1 MARFRSHDDGVGQ
14 SDEVHGDSRFLAEE
28 QGALRRVATSVAH
41 GSAPGE
47 VFAVL
52 AREFAQLLHV
62 PLIVMV
68 RFGPDRTGYV
78 VGAYGDPPFP
88 VGSSWPLD
96 PRSVMAQVYATGR
109 PARVDDYSQLD
120 GVVGKVARAARFHST
135 VGVPIVVAG
144 KTWGA
149 TIAITIGDDSLP
161 ADTARRLADFTDLVA
176 AAISNTEARDEL
188 RVLADEQAALRR
200 LATLVAEG
208 SRPAAVFAAAAEEV
222 AKVLDVRIVDL
233 LRYEPDDAVT
243 VVAGWGE
250 VPFPIGSRFPLDG
263 PSIASKIK
271 ATREAQRID
280 DYSGNPSALG
290 SSVDRAGIRTGVG
303 VPVSVDGKLWGVMAI
318 GSRAPDPLPSTTE
331 ERLRDFVELLAVAI
345 ANSEARHG
353 LRKLADEQD
362 ALRRLATLVAQGAPS
377 HAVFDAVCEEA
388 ARIIG
393 SSTVNLARFA
403 PAGCTTTVAGW
414 SRDGSHVPAGV
425 CLPMEGEVINVIVQ
439 RERAPGRV
447 EDYADVEGELA
458 ALLRR
463 LGVRTEIGA
472 PVIVDGEVWGALIA
486 GLREGTF
493 PRRSE
498 QRVAGF
504 AELIATAVSNAD
516 TRAELLAS
524 RARLVTAADEG
535 RRKLARDIHD
545 GAQQRLVTAIVS
557 LQLADRQ
564 LDTDPEGARTLLRDA
579 LSQSRAGLDEL
590 RELATGMHPA
600 ILTNSGLRAAIEALA
615 QRSRVPVNVRA
626 TSQRLPSHI
635 EAGAYFLIAEALT
648 NASKHARASR
658 VEVVIRAREGVLEI
672 EVFDDGVG
680 GADPHGSG
688 VRGLEDR
695 VEALGGTFRIE
706 SPEGRGTA
714 IHATLPLLSD

>member
-1 MARFRSHDDGVGQ
+1 
-14 SDEVHGDSRFLAEE
+14 VHVDSRFLAEE

-41 GSAPGE
+41 GAAPQD

-52 AREFAQLLHV
+52 AREFAQLLDV
-62 PLIVMV
+62 PLIEMV
-68 RFGPDRTGYV
+68 RFDPGECGYV
-78 VGAYGDPPFP
+78 VGAHGDHPFP
-88 VGSSWPLD
+88 VGTSWPLD
-96 PRSVMAQVYATGR
+96 PTSVMGQVYATGR
-109 PARVDDYSQLD
+109 PARVDDYSGLP
-120 GVVGKVARAARFHST
+120 GIVAEVARGARFRSS

-149 TIAITIGDDSLP
+149 TIAITTGDDVLP
-161 ADTARRLADFTDLVA
+161 PDTARRLADFTDLVA

-188 RVLADEQAALRR
+188 RVLAEEQAALRR

-208 SRPAAVFAAAAEEV
+208 SAPDAVFAAAAEEV
-222 AKVLDVRIVDL
+222 ARVLGVRIVDL
-233 LRYEPDDAVT
+233 LRYEPDNAVM

-250 VPFPIGSRFPLDG
+250 VPFPIGSRFTLDG
-263 PSIASKIK
+263 PSIVARIK
-271 ATREAQRID
+271 ETGKAQRID
-280 DYSGNPSALG
+280 DYSGVGSSLG

-303 VPVSVDGKLWGVMAI
+303 VPVTVDGELWGVMAI
-318 GSRAPDPLPSTTE
+318 GSRAPDPLPASTE
-331 ERLRDFVELLAVAI
+331 DRLRDFVELLAVAI

-353 LRKLADEQD
+353 LRQLADEQD
-362 ALRRLATLVAQGAPS
+362 ALRRLATLVAQGAES
-377 HAVFDAVCEEA
+377 SAVFDAVCEET

-393 SSTVNLARFA
+393 GTSVNLARFA
-403 PAGCTTTVAGW
+403 PDGFTTTVAGW

-425 CLPMEGEVINVIVQ
+425 CMPMEGEIINVIVQ

-447 EDYADVEGELA
+447 EDYEHVEGELA
-458 ALLRR
+458 ALLRE

-472 PVIVDGEVWGALIA
+472 PVIVAGEVWGALIA
-486 GLREGTF
+486 GLRSGAF
-493 PRRSE
+493 PAGSE
-498 QRVAGF
+498 RRVAGF

-516 TRAELLAS
+516 ARAELLAS

-564 LDTDPEGARTLLRDA
+564 LETDPASARAFMRDA
-579 LSQSRAGLDEL
+579 LAQSRAGLDEL

-615 QRSRVPVNVRA
+615 ERSRVPINVRA
-626 TSQRLPSHI
+626 SSRRFPPHV
-635 EAGAYFLIAEALT
+635 EAGAYFLIAEAIT
-648 NASKHARASR
+648 NTSKHARASS
-658 VEVVIRAREGVLEI
+658 VEVVIVARGAVLEI
-672 EVFDDGVG
+672 EVRDDGIG

-714 IHATLPLLSD
+714 IYATLPLLSA